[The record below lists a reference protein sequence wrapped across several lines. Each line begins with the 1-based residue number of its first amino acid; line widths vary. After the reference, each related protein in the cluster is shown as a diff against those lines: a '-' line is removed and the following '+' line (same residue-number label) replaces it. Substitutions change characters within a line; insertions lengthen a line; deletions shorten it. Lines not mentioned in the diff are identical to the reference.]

1 MTLYGAELKI
11 DGSFGVCAE
20 LYFRFANALE
30 KSPWTI
36 NLSKL
41 DRGGIGSAYGCAT
54 IGYQFDVIGGMKTN
68 AWPNREH
75 ALYLHALLRSLLEE
89 DYVAA
94 ILKAEGVE
102 VVTLAV
108 NEEVARI
115 LSAVPLFL
123 RVLDV
128 HDLEAKRLEYA
139 VTGLACFLKNQSADQ
154 PSVGVLVNTPGKLGR
169 VIVTVLGLGDR
180 RRSEDAT
187 NEKSE

>member
-1 MTLYGAELKI
+1 QPRLLSWAVWYSGWWFPGSDWPEVKLLPPSGEERKEEGWEDRRVPGCGDQFNFAGVGIEQEPCLESRYMTLYGAELKI
-11 DGSFGVCAE
+11 DGSFGVCSE

-108 NEEVARI
+108 N
-115 LSAVPLFL
+115 
-123 RVLDV
+123 
-128 HDLEAKRLEYA
+128 
-139 VTGLACFLKNQSADQ
+139 
-154 PSVGVLVNTPGKLGR
+154 
-169 VIVTVLGLGDR
+169 
-180 RRSEDAT
+180 
-187 NEKSE
+187 